1 VARPHG
7 IPTRFPILPNLLG
20 HPDAF
25 IYKEQIVIDAD
36 TITLRLTLSIPAHNQ
51 SSDCWPTLLR
61 QLASSKI
68 QRNFNAERA
77 AD

>member
-1 VARPHG
+1 MARPHG
-7 IPTRFPILPNLLG
+7 ILTRFPILPSLLG

-36 TITLRLTLSIPAHNQ
+36 TITLRLTLSIPGHNQ
-51 SSDCWPTLLR
+51 SRLLATLLR

>member
-1 VARPHG
+1 MARPHG
-7 IPTRFPILPNLLG
+7 ILTRFPILPNLLG